1 MPLQNPPRNGKMEE
15 KEPKK
20 RRHPVRIALCID
32 DYGGMTFNNRRQSR
46 DRILLADLLAEADGR
61 LRIHP
66 FSEKLIPDAA
76 ASEDYLA
83 AAGEADLC
91 FVEKDA
97 LLPFADRIGELIL
110 YRWNRHYPADTY
122 FDLDLGTFRL
132 VETTE
137 FVGSSH
143 EKITKERY
151 KR

>member
-1 MPLQNPPRNGKMEE
+1 MR
-15 KEPKK
+15 
-20 RRHPVRIALCID
+20 VALCID
-32 DYGGMTFNNRRQSR
+32 DYGGMLFNNRRQSR
-46 DRILLADLLAEADGR
+46 DRVLLADLLREADGR

-76 ASEDYLA
+76 SSEDYLT
-83 AAGEADLC
+83 AAGDADLC
-91 FVEKDA
+91 FVEKDSLA
-97 LLPFADRIGELIL
+97 AFASAIDEVIL

-122 FDLDLGTFRL
+122 FDLDLTAFRL
-132 VETTE
+132 VEATE